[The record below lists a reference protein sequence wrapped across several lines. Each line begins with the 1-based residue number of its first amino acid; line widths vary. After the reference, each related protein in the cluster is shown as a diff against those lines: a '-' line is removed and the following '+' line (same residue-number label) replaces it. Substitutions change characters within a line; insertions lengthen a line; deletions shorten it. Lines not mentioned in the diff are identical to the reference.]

1 MIDEGTYTARLR
13 GRPLDLT
20 YKEFELL
27 KYLAQHAGRVFTRAQ
42 LLHEVWGYDFFG
54 GTRTVDVHVR
64 RLRAKLGPEY
74 EALIGTVRN
83 VGYKAVRPARPSA
96 GGRGRR
102 RRVRVRL
109 RVRIRRRGRPRSAGR
124 SVAHSVTAADWRR
137 TLNPQEQREV
147 RELVGAATEFDAVA
161 PVGEQVLRE
170 LGHDRTEHLLIRGS
184 VSGGAADAVVG
195 YLNLT
200 PPRDAQPQ
208 MARCGQPVL
217 GARHARGTDADATLA
232 ARPPRQR
239 ARGARG
245 AHPHLRG
252 PVRVNNAASAYHP
265 EQGGWTDVELAER
278 RAEPWFDPAGLF
290 LAFGDDDSDRPGRL
304 LGFHWTKVHLD
315 QPGLG
320 EVYVVGVDPCAQGRG
335 LGQALTAVGIEW
347 LARRLG
353 AGDSAAD
360 PTVMLYVEADNV
372 AAVRTY
378 QRLGFTTY
386 SVDTAYAVPPA
397 AN

>member
-1 MIDEGTYTARLR
+1 MQMRRSLR
-13 GRPLDLT
+13 DLPDS
-20 YKEFELL
+20 
-27 KYLAQHAGRVFTRAQ
+27 V
-42 LLHEVWGYDFFG
+42 
-54 GTRTVDVHVR
+54 
-64 RLRAKLGPEY
+64 P
-74 EALIGTVRN
+74 
-83 VGYKAVRPARPSA
+83 AVP
-96 GGRGRR
+96 G
-102 RRVRVRL
+102 
-109 RVRIRRRGRPRSAGR
+109 VRIRTYAGP
-124 SVAHSVTAADWRR
+124 ADDA
-137 TLNPQEQREV
+137 
-147 RELVGAATEFDAVA
+147 EL
-161 PVGEQVLRE
+161 L
-170 LGHDRTEHLLIRGS
+170 
-184 VSGGAADAVVG
+184 
-195 YLNLT
+195 
-200 PPRDAQPQ
+200 
-208 MARCGQPVL
+208 
-217 GARHARGTDADATLA
+217 
-232 ARPPRQR
+232 
-239 ARGARG
+239 
-245 AHPHLRG
+245 
-252 PVRVNNAASAYHP
+252 RVNNAAFAYHP

-360 PTVMLYVEADNV
+360 PSVMLYVEADNV